1 MRGEEAALHIR
12 ILDTVLW
19 LYRYVPGY
27 DLIEL
32 DSDPPAVSTYS
43 TFSRLTRRQVKRIY
57 LGKRKVKTRLIES
70 VGI

>member
-43 TFSRLTRRQVKRIY
+43 TFSRLTRRQV
-57 LGKRKVKTRLIES
+57 
-70 VGI
+70 